1 MGEIDDLERLKQ
13 LKDDGTITEEEF
25 NNQKEKILN
34 GTSKNEINNDS
45 KSTKAMTGFVLG
57 LISIIAW
64 IIPLI
69 GYPITILGII
79 FSALGLNSKNK
90 GKAIAGLIL
99 SIIFLIL
106 TFINSALGAILTT
119 ALYY

>member
-45 KSTKAMTGFVLG
+45 KSTKAMAGFVLG

>member
-34 GTSKNEINNDS
+34 GTSKNAINNDS

>member
-1 MGEIDDLERLKQ
+1 MREIDDIERLKQ